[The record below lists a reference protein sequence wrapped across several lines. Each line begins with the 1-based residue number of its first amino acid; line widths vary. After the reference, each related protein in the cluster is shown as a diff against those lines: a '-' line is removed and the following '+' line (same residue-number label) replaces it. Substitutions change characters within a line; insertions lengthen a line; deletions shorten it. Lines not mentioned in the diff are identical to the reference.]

1 MNYDW
6 PLLREQKAALLT
18 LIAKGQEPKFN
29 TVRVHITD
37 VVELL
42 QGVVH
47 LIDHIQDTAVGHGNA
62 TATEVFG
69 ELE

>member
-6 PLLREQKAALLT
+6 LLLREQKAALLT
-18 LIAKGQEPKFN
+18 LIEGNRTSGTEA
-29 TVRVHITD
+29 
-37 VVELL
+37 ELL

-47 LIDHIQDTAVGHGNA
+47 LIDHIQDTAVDHGNA

-69 ELE
+69 ESL